1 MTIKLNRMRK
11 TALIGVVCLIL
22 TLILMYFVSHVRP
35 VSQQVSSTSSPR
47 IQTFEQMKTASG
59 AGVYVEDQPAGA
71 MEVVVGF
78 AVMPQG
84 GFLAIHEDAG
94 GVPGR
99 VIGVSSVLAQ
109 GGEHVSVKVSPALVD
124 GAIYYAMVYAD
135 PKDDPIKAL
144 ADGTVRPLTD
154 AEGNVVLM
162 SFAAVN
168 GAQPET
174 EPVQP

>member
-1 MTIKLNRMRK
+1 MKK
-11 TALIGVVCLIL
+11 FQLIFLSSGVVFVLGLVWLL
-22 TLILMYFVSHVRP
+22 TRT
-35 VSQQVSSTSSPR
+35 TSSPNDSTPTVSPR
-47 IQTFEQMKTASG
+47 VQTFEQMKTASG

-144 ADGTVRPLTD
+144 AAGTVRPLTD
-154 AEGNVVLM
+154 ADGNVVLM
-162 SFAAVN
+162 SFAAVS